1 MPGKRTR
8 TASSAPTLK
17 DVAKQAGVSLAT
29 ASYALN
35 GKGAISKQV
44 TERVLEVVRHL
55 GYQPNTAA
63 RTMKTGSSASIGLLL
78 PDFRYPLFSELATEI
93 EKVCAQQHYSVFF
106 ANSYAKADTE
116 LARTQRFAQS
126 GADGLIWFPG
136 SQQNTIRHGAHS
148 MPVVVIDRDLADF
161 DVVTPD
167 HFDGGVQQ
175 AEHLMSLGHRHI
187 GMISGPRHVDNMQ
200 LRINGTL
207 QAVEKQDAEIRWI
220 CETDFTDELSI
231 EAKTWLNKKNVTAV
245 IAGNDTIALNIIR
258 YAASI
263 GLRVPEDLSVVGF
276 DDVAWCEFMTPQ
288 LTSVRMPLDE
298 MADEAVTMLLRRKEN
313 PDASRKKCTVGVS
326 LTVRQSTANAPT

>member
-17 DVAKQAGVSLAT
+17 DVAKEAGVSLAT

-44 TERVLEVVRHL
+44 TERVREVVKQL

-93 EKVCAQQHYSVFF
+93 EQVCAQQHYSVFF
-106 ANSYAKADTE
+106 ANSYAKAETE
-116 LARTQRFAQS
+116 IARTQRFAQS

-136 SQQNTIRHGAHS
+136 SQQNTINNATHG
-148 MPVVVIDRDLADF
+148 MPVVVIDRDLTDF

-175 AEHLMSLGHRHI
+175 ATHLLGLAHQQI
-187 GMISGPRHVDNMQ
+187 GLISGPRHVDNMQ
-200 LRINGTL
+200 LRINGTVKV
-207 QAVEKQDAEIRWI
+207 VEDSDAEIKWI
-220 CETDFTDELSI
+220 CETDFTDTLSI
-231 EAKTWLNKKNVTAV
+231 EAKTLLNKKNVTAI

-258 YAASI
+258 YAATI

-288 LTSVRMPLDE
+288 LTSIKMPLDE
-298 MADEAVTMLLRRKEN
+298 MAEEAVSMLLRRKEN
-313 PDASRKKCTVGVS
+313 PMASRKKCTVGVS
-326 LTVRQSTANAPT
+326 LTVRHSTAPLSV